1 MFATCMK
8 RDHSLGTR
16 FGVLNHIRRKIIPL
30 SLWFHTCAEDKD
42 DIIQEFNFTGK
53 TTHREWISHLRRLSV
68 LTWIFILIK
77 KHNAL

>member
-30 SLWFHTCAEDKD
+30 CVFTPVLKTND
-42 DIIQEFNFTGK
+42 DIIQKFNFTGK
-53 TTHREWISHLRRLSV
+53 TTHREWISHLHRSSV
-68 LTWIFILIK
+68 LILDIYFD
-77 KHNAL
+77 